1 LNFTVLDPCV
11 VPKFVPAMVTV
22 IPAAPTVCDRLVI
35 LGVGF
40 TVKLFPLLA
49 RPNAV
54 TTTFPVVAPL
64 GAGALIWVALQLVG
78 AVAVPLNVTALV
90 P

>member
-11 VPKFVPAMVTV
+11 VPKFAPEIVTV
-22 IPAAPTVCDRLVI
+22 IPTAPTVCDRLVI
-35 LGVGF
+35 LGLGF

-49 RPNAV
+49 RPKTL

-64 GAGALIWVALQLVG
+64 GAGALIWVAVQLVG
-78 AVAVPLNVTALV
+78 AAAVPLNVTVLV